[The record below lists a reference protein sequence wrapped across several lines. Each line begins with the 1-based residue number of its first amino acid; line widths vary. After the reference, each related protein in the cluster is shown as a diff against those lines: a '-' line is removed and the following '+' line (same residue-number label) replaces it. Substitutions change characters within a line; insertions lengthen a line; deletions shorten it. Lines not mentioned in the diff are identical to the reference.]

1 MTPEALPDPIAVAAA
16 VAAALESIGVAYV
29 IGGSVA
35 SSLYGEPRSTNDV
48 DLVADLDAMKVDS
61 LIGSL
66 GPGYY
71 VSNDAAGAAARRKTG
86 GSFNIID
93 TRSAVKVDVFVAGS
107 DAFDRERLRRRQ
119 AIDLSPSGPR
129 LFVDTP
135 ENVVLR
141 KLEWFRRGGEVSER
155 QWRDVIGVLRA
166 QNGRLDSEYLENWAS
181 RLHVTPLLH
190 QAAAEAKD

>member
-1 MTPEALPDPIAVAAA
+1 MKPEALPDPIAVAAA
-16 VAAALESIGVAYV
+16 VADALERIGVAYV

-61 LIGSL
+61 LIRSL

-71 VSNDAAGAAARRKTG
+71 VSNDAARAATRQETG

-107 DAFDRERLRRRQ
+107 DALDRERLRKRQ
-119 AIDLSPSGPR
+119 VIELSPSGPR

-155 QWRDVIGVLRA
+155 QWRDVLGVLRA
-166 QNGRLDSEYLENWAS
+166 QNGRLDSRYLEDWAS
-181 RLHVTPLLH
+181 RLGVASLFH
-190 QAAAEAKD
+190 QAVSEAKD